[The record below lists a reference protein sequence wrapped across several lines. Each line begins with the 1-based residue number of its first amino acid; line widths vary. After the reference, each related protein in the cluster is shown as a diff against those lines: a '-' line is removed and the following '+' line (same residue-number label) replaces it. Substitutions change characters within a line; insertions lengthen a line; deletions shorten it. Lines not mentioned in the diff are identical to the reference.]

1 MFDVQC
7 WMFNYSLIR
16 GVRAIRMLKKAT
28 GKVKGFLDF
37 AKAVSRG
44 IPLAT
49 ALQNILTH
57 CQLLPWRGGS

>member
-1 MFDVQC
+1 
-7 WMFNYSLIR
+7 
-16 GVRAIRMLKKAT
+16 MLKKAT
-28 GKVKGFLDF
+28 GKVKRFLDF

-57 CQLLPWRGGS
+57 CQLLPWRGVLSAVGIA